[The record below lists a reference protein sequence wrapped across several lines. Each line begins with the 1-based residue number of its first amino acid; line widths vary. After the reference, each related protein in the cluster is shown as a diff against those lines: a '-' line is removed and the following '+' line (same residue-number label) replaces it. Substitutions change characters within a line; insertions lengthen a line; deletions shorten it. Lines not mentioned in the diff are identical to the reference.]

1 MSNCSTFSKVALLAC
16 TLVYFCNMD
25 NPKSHP
31 IIVLGAVYLR
41 IYDTSELVYPLSIL
55 SYSAWNKAMQ
65 LTQPKETN
73 RASEA
78 PTTVMMSRVIRAGR
92 AGLSYL
98 LYTLDWFGTSIHG
111 TPIRHTSPR
120 LIVVHKGLLI
130 QLARSTCCWDR
141 RVGCGSPFVFSAF
154 ENMKW
159 IAAWRIFIMMLVD
172 LVPLCLRF
180 RTRSLDPWTILI
192 VASSPFRLQARTY
205 VAVGF
210 EMIMQTEQ

>member
-120 LIVVHKGLLI
+120 LIVVHKLTSPNEGASQPYLTSRGTGQIFALAMASLNHQMPCSLI
-130 QLARSTCCWDR
+130 QSTGCLMYPFDILDATNAGLR
-141 RVGCGSPFVFSAF
+141 RHV
-154 ENMKW
+154 
-159 IAAWRIFIMMLVD
+159 
-172 LVPLCLRF
+172 
-180 RTRSLDPWTILI
+180 
-192 VASSPFRLQARTY
+192 
-205 VAVGF
+205 
-210 EMIMQTEQ
+210 